1 MTRDMREP
9 ALLEGHARPTAVF
22 VRGLRQ
28 RIAIRACPGLP
39 ATIGPRTAF
48 DPASDPDGSLARGR
62 PARRGQPGP
71 AAAAAGREPAGDR
84 GRRNALCVRRFR
96 AAGPRRARGRRFT
109 NLKRILG
116 RPADFAFVA
125 RQLARTVPAGH
136 AVAACDEGAW
146 ALAGAIALE
155 IGASAVV
162 VRRVPKTYFVSYGD
176 DPAIGDGRIAGERLS
191 AGTPVHLVDDL
202 VFSGQTL
209 RSARRALARVGL
221 DGRTVSAI
229 LWTRRADAATGE
241 LPRNASPPR
250 TPTTKPAPPPSWP
263 PGATRQYRRSVS
275 VVDVITDAETIIEQ
289 ARRRRHHPPCAFLLD
304 ESTSQRRSK
313 RLALDPC

>member
-1 MTRDMREP
+1 
-9 ALLEGHARPTAVF
+9 
-22 VRGLRQ
+22 
-28 RIAIRACPGLP
+28 
-39 ATIGPRTAF
+39 
-48 DPASDPDGSLARGR
+48 
-62 PARRGQPGP
+62 
-71 AAAAAGREPAGDR
+71 
-84 GRRNALCVRRFR
+84 
-96 AAGPRRARGRRFT
+96 
-109 NLKRILG
+109 
-116 RPADFAFVA
+116 
-125 RQLARTVPAGH
+125 VPAGH

-250 TPTTKPAPPPSWP
+250 TPT
-263 PGATRQYRRSVS
+263 GATRQYRRSVS